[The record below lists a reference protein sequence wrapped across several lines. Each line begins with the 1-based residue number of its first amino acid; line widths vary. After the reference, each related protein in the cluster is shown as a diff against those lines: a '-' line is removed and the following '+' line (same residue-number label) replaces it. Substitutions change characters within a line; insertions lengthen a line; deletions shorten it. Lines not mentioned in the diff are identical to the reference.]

1 MLHNTN
7 LGTDALSKGSNNPQY
22 YQSTTHRG
30 RWCWINTDELVM
42 LGESAGDQA
51 LNNVLKEVLSD
62 QSDNLVATMDLGRM
76 GNMHHV
82 FAASRG
88 VA

>member
-1 MLHNTN
+1 
-7 LGTDALSKGSNNPQY
+7 
-22 YQSTTHRG
+22 
-30 RWCWINTDELVM
+30 M